1 MTVWSVFF
9 VIVSGPLSSDTW
21 SPTLKLKLS
30 VSFTSMSRSVS
41 SGLVGIKEH
50 EVDVVLRVFLLM
62 DMSSQRIERLLGLY
76 ETKVGRGTLIDEIDG
91 ICL

>member
-1 MTVWSVFF
+1 M
-9 VIVSGPLSSDTW
+9 
-21 SPTLKLKLS
+21 
-30 VSFTSMSRSVS
+30 SFTSMSRCVS
-41 SGLVGIKEH
+41 SGLDGIKED